1 MFRGNHARNT
11 GKILRDA
18 DIPPI
23 GTVKK
28 RFNREETVVA
38 EFEDQQAARFQMLRS
53 LRNQRAVKFV
63 AFFTTKEGSARFV
76 FAHFDGKRVRVAQ
89 ADVGRIADDEIEEA

>member
-1 MFRGNHARNT
+1 MFRGNHARNP
-11 GKILRDA
+11 GEILRYA

-23 GTVKK
+23 GAIEK
-28 RFNREETVVA
+28 RFNGGETVVA
-38 EFEDQQAARFQMLRS
+38 EFEDQQAARFQVLRS

-63 AFFTTKEGSARFV
+63 AFFTTKKGSARFV
-76 FAHFDGKRVRVAQ
+76 FAHFNGKRVRVAQ